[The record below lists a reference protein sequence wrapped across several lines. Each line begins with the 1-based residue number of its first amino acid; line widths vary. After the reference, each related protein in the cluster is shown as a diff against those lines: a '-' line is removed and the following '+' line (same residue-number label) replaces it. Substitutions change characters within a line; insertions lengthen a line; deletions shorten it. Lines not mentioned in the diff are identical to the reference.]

1 MKTKF
6 TSLCLCAG
14 FFLSILFPQRANAQ
28 PPILN
33 FNTYNLDSGTALTAG
48 AVYRFYNVTTNVDAL
63 VKVATVNG
71 GITLRNIDRTIDGYS
86 EAFQPEYRIIGNTNA
101 YIDFTIRFVA
111 AGTSTPVILPVL
123 AATGLDIDGSP
134 NGGNSLKE
142 FNQMDMGGGT
152 YEFNSYDTEI
162 TVSQTGN
169 SISGNNATGNLFGT
183 LVDTTA
189 KQVMFTVTN
198 SNVSVMTYR
207 VGSNNQT
214 SSNSTRY
221 ASLYY
226 KPFTYQH
233 YPLAISGM
241 LSFDAVAV
249 NNDVKLTWA
258 LASDNYSKVVLE
270 KSNNG
275 TSFAAVYQETSAVHS
290 RSAYTDA
297 EVNSSMV
304 FYRLKTIGNDGRTEY
319 SSIVSVKM
327 SSSIPGQVKVYPTL
341 IQSGT
346 TVVID
351 VMEKSAAVVL
361 VADYAGRVVK
371 QKQVNL
377 LAGSNS
383 ISLDGF
389 DQLNRGNYIVSVQAG
404 KSRYAQKVIVQ

>member
-1 MKTKF
+1 MKTTF
-6 TSLCLCAG
+6 TSVCLCAC
-14 FFLSILFPQRANAQ
+14 FFLTVLFPQRANAQ

-33 FNTYNLDSGTALTAG
+33 FNTYSLDSGTALTAG

-63 VKVATVNG
+63 VKVEAING
-71 GITLRNIDRTIDGYS
+71 SIVLRNIDRTIDGYS
-86 EAFQPEYRIIGNTNA
+86 EAFQPEYRISGYSNA
-101 YIDFTIRFVA
+101 YIDFTIRFVT
-111 AGTSTPVILPVL
+111 AGTSTPVILPEL

-134 NGGNSLKE
+134 NGGNTLKE
-142 FNQMDMGGGT
+142 FNQVDMGGGT
-152 YEFNSYDTEI
+152 YEFNTYDTEI
-162 TVSQTGN
+162 TVSKAG
-169 SISGNNATGNLFGT
+169 SVISGNNTTGNLYGT

-198 SNVSVMTYR
+198 TNISVMTYR

-214 SSNSTRY
+214 AGNSTRY

-233 YPLAISGM
+233 YPLAISG
-241 LSFDAVAV
+241 LFAFDGVAV
-249 NNDVKLTWA
+249 NNDVKLNWT
-258 LASDNYSKVVLE
+258 LAADKYGKIVLE
-270 KSNNG
+270 KSTNG
-275 TSFAAVYQETSAVHS
+275 TSFSTVYQESGNVLT
-290 RSAYTDA
+290 RSGYTDT
-297 EVNSSMV
+297 EVNGSMV
-304 FYRLKTIGNDGRTEY
+304 FYRLKATGQDGRTEY

-351 VMEKSAAVVL
+351 MLEKTTGVVL
-361 VADYAGRVVK
+361 VVDYAGRVVK

-383 ISLDGF
+383 IALDGF
-389 DQLNRGNYIVSVQAG
+389 DQLSSGNYIVSVQAG
-404 KSRYAQKVIVQ
+404 KSKFAQKVVVQ